1 MTTTRD
7 VLRIAQP
14 PLRRFLPGV
23 LWGLASAAAAVALL
37 ACSGWLIVSASVTDT
52 LVTLNVAIVGVRFF
66 AVSRAAF
73 RYLERLTGHD
83 AALRQLATT
92 RSDLMRRLVPLAPDG
107 VSRTDRGSV
116 LSSLVDDVEELQNLP
131 LRVVQPVVIGSLTA
145 IGSVVAICIIRP
157 AAGLALAVCLITAAV
172 AAVGWGWL
180 VGSRAE
186 REIAPARARLTS
198 ALTDYIGSF
207 DVLVAF
213 GAEERARA
221 QVLSADQSL
230 RRLVT
235 RTTSA
240 QGASSAVLSALAGIA
255 SLAAVAVTAPTITDP
270 ASGAWLAV
278 VALVPMVVFETFATV
293 PLAASSW
300 RRVHSAAG
308 RIASLL
314 PADLPP
320 ELAPDL
326 PDESED
332 RIRIGIGVRLRDV
345 RAGWPDRTGRDVLRG
360 VDLDVA
366 PGERILVT
374 GPSGAGKST
383 LAHVLVRFLESRGS
397 YTVDGVDVHDVAGSM
412 IRRTVGM
419 SEQQPHLFDED
430 IRQNLLFARPDASDA
445 ELEAAVERVGLGD
458 WLRQRGGLDA
468 RVGERGALV
477 SGGQAQR
484 LALARALLHDVDVLV
499 LDEPTAGVDPAMSDA
514 LLRDLLGA
522 TAGESNRA
530 VVLISHVDVPAELID
545 RTLRLE
551 DGRLISA

>member
-52 LVTLNVAIVGVRFF
+52 LVTLNIAIVGVRFF
-66 AVSRAAF
+66 AVSRAVF

-107 VSRTDRGSV
+107 ISRTDRGSV

-145 IGSVVAICIIRP
+145 IGSVVVISIIRP
-157 AAGLALAVCLITAAV
+157 AAGLTLAVCLLAAAL

-180 VGSRAE
+180 AGSRAE
-186 REIAPARARLTS
+186 RQIAPARARLTS

-207 DVLVAF
+207 DVLVAY

-221 QVLSADQSL
+221 EVLTADQSL

-278 VALVPMVVFETFATV
+278 VALVPMVVFETFAAV

-308 RIASLL
+308 RLASLL
-314 PADLPP
+314 PAELPA

-326 PDESED
+326 PED
-332 RIRIGIGVRLRDV
+332 PEGDVPIGTGVRLRDV
-345 RAGWPDRTGRDVLRG
+345 RAGWPDGTGRDVLRG
-360 VDLDVA
+360 LDLDIA

-397 YTVDGVDVHDVAGSM
+397 FTVGGADVHDVAGSA
-412 IRRTVGM
+412 IRRTIGM

-445 ELEAAVERVGLGD
+445 ELEAALERVGLSD

-484 LALARALLHDVDVLV
+484 LALARALLHDVDVLI

-522 TAGESNRA
+522 SAGENDRA

-545 RTLRLE
+545 RALRLE
-551 DGRLISA
+551 DGRLVQ